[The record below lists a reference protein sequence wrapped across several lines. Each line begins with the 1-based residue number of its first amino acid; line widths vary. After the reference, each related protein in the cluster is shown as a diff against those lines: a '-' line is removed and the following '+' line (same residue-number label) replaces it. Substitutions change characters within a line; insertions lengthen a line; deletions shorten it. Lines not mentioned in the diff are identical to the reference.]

1 LTAQLAP
8 AILDILN
15 DSHLQRHHAAMKSVG
30 MIWTTSFVSDLI
42 CIPQCESVK
51 LILFFFFQ
59 CLDWFLVR
67 IVSDRFLGKPVL
79 ARHQLAYRI
88 LDQELTKNTAGI
100 HAISLKTLTS
110 KEHQKST

>member
-1 LTAQLAP
+1 MSEASSAQAIGPIKTAMRDKLTAQLAP

-15 DSHLQRHHAAMKSVG
+15 DSHLQRHHAAMKSV
-30 MIWTTSFVSDLI
+30 
-42 CIPQCESVK
+42 
-51 LILFFFFQ
+51 
-59 CLDWFLVR
+59 
-67 IVSDRFLGKPVL
+67 VL